1 MPAMPF
7 SPCPPG
13 GSCPDVSVGILR
25 RIFGPVIDALAAGAD
40 PNTVSQAASTLGSMF
55 SVFNS
60 GLLAVA
66 ALIVS
71 FIAVMGVVN
80 TAQDGEAM
88 GKSWSSVWTPVRVVA
103 GAGFLLPSAS
113 GFSFIQHVVLMLA
126 LWGVGLANSV
136 FNAGVQAGIIGG
148 ALTNISAQAGYGSG
162 SKPSESFPLY
172 DVRKFAQKYL
182 ALSYCAYSAN
192 KIYDDS
198 GAGGTAPAVKA
209 ETTPDMTA
217 IEDKGGSVT
226 TKIFFVRDRN
236 PASNLSG
243 GEPSCGT
250 VKVYAF
256 NAAPVVPGNN
266 SNISETLSGST
277 ATANQAALQA
287 VRVAATNAKQQA
299 LVQLM
304 QDIDAWV
311 ATMPYSLSQP
321 GWDSVNSQDFNVLV
335 DKAQQAVLTNLSNQI
350 SGDAT
355 LTQIMQG
362 WTSSVT
368 KDGWAMAGGFQQRL
382 GGVREEMAKIYS
394 AAPADATAP
403 TFSGM
408 PDDPRAQLL
417 ANSVDTATRTI
428 IARADAGAGAL
439 TGTPNPA
446 ELNSVVPDSLNGL
459 NVDTMRSGFDSRMSK
474 FVNWGMQGTTEIL
487 IGSST
492 DVDAISR
499 IKRVGDWMT
508 VLSSMTLAADTAL
521 KTAITGLRAAAGMVG
536 SVKLAGTGVDLSPVG
551 TAIWDWA
558 LSVVVPQLAKMMSWL
573 DILAF
578 YFGTFLPS
586 LPYGIFMMV
595 VVGWVLAVIQSVVAA
610 PLWMVMHMRPSQTF
624 IGSDQQGYL
633 LLLSLFV
640 RPALAVLGLFAG
652 ILAADP
658 IVDYLAKAFFSMRTA
673 IVTSQES
680 LGWIVE
686 FMTFTN
692 WMVVFGFIL
701 LPITYM
707 VFGLPQVLPDHVLKW
722 IGAGVADLGET
733 DAGRAMR
740 GNMERAALTSASA
753 SPVALARRGGGGSG
767 TPGVSDSPSGPRLPP
782 GGGGR
787 GGQRGERGQTP
798 INAGGQG
805 VAPPE
810 ADMGAPVASV
820 ATRSG
825 KTASTSQSGNPSLSN
840 GTQGVAALDE
850 RPAASGTA
858 LSKAPA
864 STDKPINTGDTT
876 PPQGEPA

>member
-1 MPAMPF
+1 M
-7 SPCPPG
+7 
-13 GSCPDVSVGILR
+13 GILR
-25 RIFGPVIDALAAGAD
+25 RIFGPVIDALASGAD

-136 FNAGVQAGIIGG
+136 FNAGVQAGIVGG

-162 SKPSESFPLY
+162 AKPSESFPLY

-209 ETTPDMTA
+209 ETTPDTTA
-217 IEDKGGSVT
+217 IEDKDGSVT
-226 TKIFFVRDRN
+226 AKTFFVRDRN

-243 GEPSCGT
+243 GQPFCGT

-256 NAAPVVPGNN
+256 NAAPSVPGNN
-266 SNISETLSGST
+266 SNVSETLSGST

-287 VRVAATNAKQQA
+287 VRVAATSAKQQA

-335 DKAQQAVLTNLSNQI
+335 DKAQQAVLTNLTNQI

-368 KDGWAMAGGFQQRL
+368 KDGWVMAGGFQQRL
-382 GGVREEMAKIYS
+382 GGIREEMAKIYS
-394 AAPADATAP
+394 SAPADATAP

-417 ANSVDTATRTI
+417 FNSVDTATRTI

-459 NVDTMRSGFDSRMSK
+459 NVDTLRSGFDSRMSK

-551 TAIWDWA
+551 TAIWDW
-558 LSVVVPQLAKMMSWL
+558 LLEVIVPQLSKMLYWM
-573 DILAF
+573 DILGF

-586 LPYGIFMMV
+586 LPYSIFMIV

-658 IVDYLAKAFFSMRTA
+658 IVDYLAKAFFAMRTA

-680 LGWIVE
+680 LGWIAE
-686 FMTFTN
+686 FVSFKN
-692 WMVVFGFIL
+692 WMAVFGLIL

-722 IGAGVADLGET
+722 IGAGIGDLGET

-740 GNMERAALTSASA
+740 GGMERAALATASTP
-753 SPVALARRGGGGSG
+753 PVALPRRGGGGA
-767 TPGVSDSPSGPRLPP
+767 PGGSDSSSGHRLPP

-810 ADMGAPVASV
+810 ADTGAPVAP
-820 ATRSG
+820 AAMRSG
-825 KTASTSQSGNPSLSN
+825 KPASNSQSANPSLSS
-840 GTQGVAALDE
+840 GTQGVATFDE
-850 RPAASGTA
+850 KPAASGTA

>member
-25 RIFGPVIDALAAGAD
+25 RIFGPVIDALASGAD

-586 LPYGIFMMV
+586 LPYGIFMIV

-722 IGAGVADLGET
+722 IGAGIGDLGET

-740 GNMERAALTSASA
+740 GNMERAALASA
-753 SPVALARRGGGGSG
+753 GAPPVALPRRGGGGA
-767 TPGVSDSPSGPRLPP
+767 PGGSESPSGPRLPP

-805 VAPPE
+805 VAPQRLTWAHPWHQSLPAAE
-810 ADMGAPVASV
+810 NRQVPASQ
-820 ATRSG
+820 ATHLCRAG
-825 KTASTSQSGNPSLSN
+825 RKAWPLSMK
-840 GTQGVAALDE
+840 GQP
-850 RPAASGTA
+850 RPAR
-858 LSKAPA
+858 P
-864 STDKPINTGDTT
+864 
-876 PPQGEPA
+876 

>member
-1 MPAMPF
+1 
-7 SPCPPG
+7 
-13 GSCPDVSVGILR
+13 VGILR
-25 RIFGPVIDALAAGAD
+25 RIFGPVIDALASGAD

-299 LVQLM
+299 LAQLM

-382 GGVREEMAKIYS
+382 GACAKRWPRFTARPPPMQPHRPS
-394 AAPADATAP
+394 AAC
-403 TFSGM
+403 
-408 PDDPRAQLL
+408 R
-417 ANSVDTATRTI
+417 
-428 IARADAGAGAL
+428 
-439 TGTPNPA
+439 
-446 ELNSVVPDSLNGL
+446 
-459 NVDTMRSGFDSRMSK
+459 
-474 FVNWGMQGTTEIL
+474 
-487 IGSST
+487 
-492 DVDAISR
+492 
-499 IKRVGDWMT
+499 
-508 VLSSMTLAADTAL
+508 MTLARNCWPTAL
-521 KTAITGLRAAAGMVG
+521 TQ
-536 SVKLAGTGVDLSPVG
+536 
-551 TAIWDWA
+551 
-558 LSVVVPQLAKMMSWL
+558 QLA
-573 DILAF
+573 
-578 YFGTFLPS
+578 PS
-586 LPYGIFMMV
+586 SPG
-595 VVGWVLAVIQSVVAA
+595 
-610 PLWMVMHMRPSQTF
+610 PTR
-624 IGSDQQGYL
+624 
-633 LLLSLFV
+633 
-640 RPALAVLGLFAG
+640 VLG
-652 ILAADP
+652 
-658 IVDYLAKAFFSMRTA
+658 
-673 IVTSQES
+673 
-680 LGWIVE
+680 
-686 FMTFTN
+686 
-692 WMVVFGFIL
+692 
-701 LPITYM
+701 
-707 VFGLPQVLPDHVLKW
+707 H
-722 IGAGVADLGET
+722 
-733 DAGRAMR
+733 
-740 GNMERAALTSASA
+740 
-753 SPVALARRGGGGSG
+753 
-767 TPGVSDSPSGPRLPP
+767 
-782 GGGGR
+782 
-787 GGQRGERGQTP
+787 
-798 INAGGQG
+798 
-805 VAPPE
+805 
-810 ADMGAPVASV
+810 
-820 ATRSG
+820 
-825 KTASTSQSGNPSLSN
+825 
-840 GTQGVAALDE
+840 
-850 RPAASGTA
+850 
-858 LSKAPA
+858 
-864 STDKPINTGDTT
+864 
-876 PPQGEPA
+876 

>member
-7 SPCPPG
+7 SPCPSG

-25 RIFGPVIDALAAGAD
+25 RIFGPVIDALASGAD

-60 GLLAVA
+60 GVLVVA
-66 ALIVS
+66 SLIVS
-71 FIAVMGVVN
+71 FIAVMGAVN

-136 FNAGVQAGIIGG
+136 FDKGVQAGIVGG
-148 ALTNISAQAGYGSG
+148 ALTNISAQAGYGTG
-162 SKPSESFPLY
+162 AKPSESFPLY
-172 DVRKFAQKYL
+172 DVRKFAQQYL
-182 ALSYCAYSAN
+182 SLSYCAYSSN

-198 GAGGTAPAVKA
+198 GAGGSAPAVKA
-209 ETTPDMTA
+209 DTAPDVTA
-217 IEDKGGSVT
+217 LEDKGGAVT
-226 TKIFFVRDRN
+226 SKTFLIRDRN
-236 PASNLSG
+236 PASNLAG
-243 GEPSCGT
+243 GSPFCGT
-250 VKVYAF
+250 VKVYSF
-256 NAAPVVPGNN
+256 NSAPTVP
-266 SNISETLSGST
+266 SNTSNVSETLSGS
-277 ATANQAALQA
+277 AASANQAALQA
-287 VRVAATNAKQQA
+287 VRVAATSAKQAA

-321 GWDSVNSQDFNVLV
+321 GWDTVNSQQFNVIV
-335 DKAQQAVLTNLSNQI
+335 DNAQQAVLTNLSNQI
-350 SGDAT
+350 ASDTT
-355 LTQIMQG
+355 LSQIMQS
-362 WTSSVT
+362 WTTSVT

-382 GGVREEMAKIYS
+382 GGIREEMAKIYS
-394 AAPADATAP
+394 AAPADATSP
-403 TFSGM
+403 TFGGL
-408 PDDPRAQLL
+408 PDDARAQML
-417 ANSVDTATRTI
+417 ANGVDAAARTI
-428 IARADAGAGAL
+428 IAKADAGAGAL
-439 TGTPNPA
+439 NGTPNPA
-446 ELNSVVPDSLNGL
+446 ELNSVVPDSLSGL
-459 NVDTMRSGFDSRMSK
+459 NVDSMRSGFDSRMSK
-474 FVNWGMQGTTEIL
+474 FVNWSMQGTTQIL
-487 IGSST
+487 IGTDT

-521 KTAITGLRAAAGMVG
+521 KTAITGLRAAAGVVG
-536 SVKLAGTGVDLSPVG
+536 SVKLAGTGVDLTPVG
-551 TAIWDWA
+551 TAVWDWA
-558 LSVVVPQLAKMMSWL
+558 MAVVVPQLAKMISWL

-586 LPYGIFMMV
+586 LPYGIFMVV
-595 VVGWVLAVIQSVVAA
+595 VVGWVLAVLQSVVAA

-680 LGWIVE
+680 LGWVVE
-686 FMTFTN
+686 FMTYKD
-692 WMVVFGFIL
+692 WMVVFGFVL
-701 LPITYM
+701 LPVVYM

-733 DAGRAMR
+733 HASHSMR
-740 GNMERAALTSASA
+740 GNMERAALASTGA
-753 SPVALARRGGGGSG
+753 PPVSLPRQGGAGAPGGSG
-767 TPGVSDSPSGPRLPP
+767 SPSGPRLPP

-787 GGQRGERGQTP
+787 GGQRSERGTTP

-810 ADMGAPVASV
+810 PETGAP
-820 ATRSG
+820 ATGLAARQPGRTPLS
-825 KTASTSQSGNPSLSN
+825 SGN
-840 GTQGVAALDE
+840 QGATPALE
-850 RPAASGTA
+850 EKPAATGND
-858 LSKAPA
+858 LSK
-864 STDKPINTGDTT
+864 STPTSNTPINTGSTQ